1 MVKGMTVDDL
11 LVELEGQYEAFV
23 ELCGEDDEICTLPAK
38 EKYEQLLSIIEY
50 VESNKKLAKDK

>member
-1 MVKGMTVDDL
+1 MVKDMAVGDL
-11 LVELEGQYEAFV
+11 LEELKGQYEAFA
-23 ELCGEDDEICTLPAK
+23 ELCGVDDEICTLPAK